1 MLHTYERNELVH
13 IYIGNT
19 SYVGIVVW
27 IYDDID
33 ISNIRYMIR
42 YRNEIIRHAV
52 VKGYSVYRYTP
63 IFIDDDIIFNTLTI
77 DMALS
82 AAGHQSIFADN
93 E

>member
-1 MLHTYERNELVH
+1 MLHTYEHNELVH
-13 IYIGNT
+13 VYIGNT

-42 YRNEIIRHAV
+42 YRNETILHAV
-52 VKGYSVYRYTP
+52 VKSHSICKYTP
-63 IFIDDDIIFNTLTI
+63 IFIDDNILLNTLTI
-77 DMALS
+77 DVALS
-82 AAGHQSIFADN
+82 AGWQSIFADN